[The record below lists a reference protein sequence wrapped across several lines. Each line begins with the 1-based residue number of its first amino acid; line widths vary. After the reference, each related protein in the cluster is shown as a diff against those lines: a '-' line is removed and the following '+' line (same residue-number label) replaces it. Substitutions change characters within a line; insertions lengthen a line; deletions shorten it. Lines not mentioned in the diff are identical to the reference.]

1 MTAKTMRSVAGG
13 IFIAAAL
20 MAIVYFLGG
29 SNSGTAVKTIAA
41 EKMSAAQMKEELSS
55 EGFVVKSQ
63 EEWDAQVAAVKA
75 AEKKAKA
82 AAKTAEAA
90 DDKNKDKQ
98 EQEGEGTEKVVYR
111 TALFVASG
119 MTSIDVGNALVQSKI
134 IPNALEFS
142 QEVERRGLANSLKPG
157 MYEVESGMTTD
168 EIMAAIFK

>member
-13 IFIAAAL
+13 IFIAAFL

-29 SNSGTAVKTIAA
+29 SDSGTAVKTVAA
-41 EKMSAAQMKEELSS
+41 EKMTAAQMKKELSS
-55 EGFVVKSQ
+55 DGFVIKTQ

-75 AEKKAKA
+75 AEKKAKT
-82 AAKTAEAA
+82 AAKNA
-90 DDKNKDKQ
+90 DTTDAKNKDQQ
-98 EQEGEGTEKVVYR
+98 EQKGTEKVVYR

-142 QEVERRGLANSLKPG
+142 QEVDRRGLANSLKPG